1 MGIII
6 TPELA
11 AGIGTAV
18 GGAILALKKSGLIT
32 FGKPAERRD
41 CAKKCSEHEKI
52 VRDAA
57 MATAEAKTTSENLK
71 GDIAEIK
78 ENILR
83 IEEKGDQRETRMEEE
98 FRRLREL
105 LGELSGYVKAM
116 HRGSN

>member
-1 MGIII
+1 MPTI
-6 TPELA
+6 TPEVV
-11 AGIGTAV
+11 IGGLGAI

-32 FGKPAERRD
+32 FGRPTERRD
-41 CAKKCSEHEKI
+41 CAKKCSDHERV

-57 MATAEAKTTSENLK
+57 MATAEAKATTENIK
-71 GDIAEIK
+71 GDIADIK

-83 IEEKGDQRETRMEEE
+83 IEEKGDQREMRMEEE

-116 HRGSN
+116 HRG